1 MGLPEDCY
9 MFHIVLV
16 LILSGILMFDLPVRF
31 GGDVRA
37 EMLRG
42 VNVLADAVAVSIV
55 LKPSFS
61 LYS

>member
-1 MGLPEDCY
+1 MGISVEFH
-9 MFHIVLV
+9 MFHVVVLTF
-16 LILSGILMFDLPVRF
+16 SGILMFDLPVRF